1 MGNLANKCLEV
12 FDGNRRFDLSKE
24 DNENGLS
31 QEKSLNSSKNKYK
44 KHNYYNI
51 NDILAPAS
59 TITNKTNFKNN
70 NYNDDI
76 NNEYNIYISK
86 IKKIQNIYHKHY
98 LKNKF
103 DNEIRP
109 SLTKKTSDYINKLYS
124 ILSSQGD
131 VSKNLEEYSPNNWQ
145 LYYPSDDKFFL
156 FSKGDVYQNQIRIK
170 NEDDINNIEIYEG
183 EMNDKNMKHGYGI
196 LTNSHYILKGTW
208 RNDEFT
214 GWGIKC
220 KRNGD
225 NLEGKFI
232 KGELNGKG
240 IFKNGNDIYIGDFIN
255 NERYGVG
262 DLTTDKFHYK
272 GEFKN
277 NKLEGKGEIEFFE
290 DGIFNFLN
298 NDKYEGGWKNGK
310 MDGFGLYCKLNGNK
324 YKGEWKNGKKEGFGI
339 YYFTN
344 GTKYEGEWKNDKRDG
359 YGIFN
364 YPDGSKYEGE
374 LKNNKINGSGVCF
387 YFNGNKYEGEWKN
400 NKREGY
406 GIYYFS
412 NGTKYKGVWKNNKK
426 EDF

>member
-1 MGNLANKCLEV
+1 MGNLTNKCLEV

-59 TITNKTNFKNN
+59 
-70 NYNDDI
+70 
-76 NNEYNIYISK
+76 
-86 IKKIQNIYHKHY
+86 
-98 LKNKF
+98 
-103 DNEIRP
+103 NEIRP

-145 LYYPSDDKFFL
+145 LYYPSDDEFFL
-156 FSKGDVYQNQIRIK
+156 FSKGDVYQKQIRIK

-183 EMNDKNMKHGYGI
+183 EINDKNMKHGYGI
-196 LTNSHYILKGTW
+196 LTNSHYVLKGTW
-208 RNDEFT
+208 RDDEFT

-255 NERYGVG
+255 NERYGIG

-290 DGIFNFLN
+290 DGICYKGTFSDNKIN
-298 NDKYEGGWKNGK
+298 GKGIYKWKNGDIYEGEMKNGK
-310 MDGFGLYCKLNGNK
+310 MNGFGK
-324 YKGEWKNGKKEGFGI
+324 YTYSDGKI
-339 YYFTN
+339 
-344 GTKYEGEWKNDKRDG
+344 YEGEYVNDIKKG
-359 YGIFN
+359 KGKLS
-364 YPDGSKYEGE
+364 YPGLKSYEG
-374 LKNNKINGSGVCF
+374 NFVNG
-387 YFNGNKYEGEWKN
+387 EIDGEVICTEN
-400 NKREGY
+400 DDNYSRAL
-406 GIYYFS
+406 FS
-412 NGTKYKGVWKNNKK
+412 NGQFIKYL
-426 EDF
+426 

>member
-145 LYYPSDDKFFL
+145 LYYPSDDEFFL
-156 FSKGDVYQNQIRIK
+156 FSKGDVYQKQIRIK

-183 EMNDKNMKHGYGI
+183 EINDKNMKHGYGI
-196 LTNSHYILKGTW
+196 LTNSHYVLKGTW
-208 RNDEFT
+208 RDDEFT

-290 DGIFNFLN
+290 DGICYKGTFSDNKIN
-298 NDKYEGGWKNGK
+298 GKGIYKWKNGDIYEGEMKNGK
-310 MDGFGLYCKLNGNK
+310 MNGFGK
-324 YKGEWKNGKKEGFGI
+324 YTYSDGKI
-339 YYFTN
+339 
-344 GTKYEGEWKNDKRDG
+344 YEGEYVNDIKKG
-359 YGIFN
+359 KGKLS
-364 YPDGSKYEGE
+364 YPGLKSYEG
-374 LKNNKINGSGVCF
+374 NFVNG
-387 YFNGNKYEGEWKN
+387 EIDGEVICTEN
-400 NKREGY
+400 DDNYSRAL
-406 GIYYFS
+406 FS
-412 NGTKYKGVWKNNKK
+412 NGQFIKYL
-426 EDF
+426 

>member
-145 LYYPSDDKFFL
+145 LYYPSDDEFFL

-183 EMNDKNMKHGYGI
+183 EINDKNMKHGYGI
-196 LTNSHYILKGTW
+196 LTNSHYVLKGTW
-208 RNDEFT
+208 RDDEFT

-255 NERYGVG
+255 NERYGIG

-290 DGIFNFLN
+290 DGICYKGTFSDNKIN
-298 NDKYEGGWKNGK
+298 GKGIYKWKNGDIYEGEMKNGK
-310 MDGFGLYCKLNGNK
+310 MNGFGK
-324 YKGEWKNGKKEGFGI
+324 YTYSDGKI
-339 YYFTN
+339 
-344 GTKYEGEWKNDKRDG
+344 YEGEYVNDIKKG
-359 YGIFN
+359 KGKLS
-364 YPDGSKYEGE
+364 YPDLKSYEG
-374 LKNNKINGSGVCF
+374 NFVNG
-387 YFNGNKYEGEWKN
+387 EIDGEVICTEN
-400 NKREGY
+400 DDNYSRAL
-406 GIYYFS
+406 FS
-412 NGTKYKGVWKNNKK
+412 NGQFIKYL
-426 EDF
+426 

>member
-145 LYYPSDDKFFL
+145 LYYPSDDEFFL
-156 FSKGDVYQNQIRIK
+156 FSKGDVYQKQIRIK

-183 EMNDKNMKHGYGI
+183 EINDKNMKHGYGI
-196 LTNSHYILKGTW
+196 LTNSHYVLKGTW
-208 RNDEFT
+208 RDDEFT

-255 NERYGVG
+255 NERYGIG

-290 DGIFNFLN
+290 DGICYKGTFSDNKIN
-298 NDKYEGGWKNGK
+298 GKGIYKWKNGDIYEGEMKNGK
-310 MDGFGLYCKLNGNK
+310 MNGFGK
-324 YKGEWKNGKKEGFGI
+324 YTYSDGKI
-339 YYFTN
+339 
-344 GTKYEGEWKNDKRDG
+344 YEGEYVNDIKKG
-359 YGIFN
+359 KGKLS
-364 YPDGSKYEGE
+364 YPDLKSYEG
-374 LKNNKINGSGVCF
+374 NFVNG
-387 YFNGNKYEGEWKN
+387 EIDGEVICTEN
-400 NKREGY
+400 DDNYSRAL
-406 GIYYFS
+406 FS
-412 NGTKYKGVWKNNKK
+412 NGQFIKYL
-426 EDF
+426 

>member
-1 MGNLANKCLEV
+1 MGNLTNKCLEV

-145 LYYPSDDKFFL
+145 LYYPQDDEFFL

-196 LTNSHYILKGTW
+196 LTNSHYVLKGTW
-208 RNDEFT
+208 RDDEFT

-290 DGIFNFLN
+290 DGICYKGTFSDNKIN
-298 NDKYEGGWKNGK
+298 GKGIYKWKNGDIYEGEMKNGK
-310 MDGFGLYCKLNGNK
+310 MNGFGK
-324 YKGEWKNGKKEGFGI
+324 YTYSDGKI
-339 YYFTN
+339 
-344 GTKYEGEWKNDKRDG
+344 YEGEYVNDIKKG
-359 YGIFN
+359 KGKLS
-364 YPDGSKYEGE
+364 YPDRKSYEG
-374 LKNNKINGSGVCF
+374 NFVN
-387 YFNGNKYEGEWKN
+387 
-400 NKREGY
+400 RE
-406 GIYYFS
+406 I
-412 NGTKYKGVWKNNKK
+412 
-426 EDF
+426 D

>member
-31 QEKSLNSSKNKYK
+31 QEKSLNSGKNKYK

-86 IKKIQNIYHKHY
+86 IKTIQNIYHKHY

-145 LYYPSDDKFFL
+145 LYYPSDDEFFL

-196 LTNSHYILKGTW
+196 LTNSHYVLKGTW
-208 RNDEFT
+208 RDDEFT

-290 DGIFNFLN
+290 DGICYKGTFSDNKIN
-298 NDKYEGGWKNGK
+298 GKGIYKWKNGDIYEGEMKNGK
-310 MDGFGLYCKLNGNK
+310 MNGFGK
-324 YKGEWKNGKKEGFGI
+324 YTYSDGKI
-339 YYFTN
+339 
-344 GTKYEGEWKNDKRDG
+344 YEGEYVNDIKKG
-359 YGIFN
+359 KGKLS
-364 YPDGSKYEGE
+364 YPGLKSYEG
-374 LKNNKINGSGVCF
+374 NFVNG
-387 YFNGNKYEGEWKN
+387 EIDGEVICTEN
-400 NKREGY
+400 DDNYSRAL
-406 GIYYFS
+406 FS
-412 NGTKYKGVWKNNKK
+412 NGQFIKYL
-426 EDF
+426 

>member
-1 MGNLANKCLEV
+1 MGNLTNKCLEV

-31 QEKSLNSSKNKYK
+31 QEKPLNSSKNKYK

-145 LYYPSDDKFFL
+145 LYYPQDDEFFL

-170 NEDDINNIEIYEG
+170 NEDDISNIEIYEG

-196 LTNSHYILKGTW
+196 LTNSHYVLKGTW
-208 RNDEFT
+208 RDDEFT

-255 NERYGVG
+255 NERYGIG

-290 DGIFNFLN
+290 DGICYKGTFSDNKIN
-298 NDKYEGGWKNGK
+298 GKGIYKWKNGDIYEGEMKNGK
-310 MDGFGLYCKLNGNK
+310 MNGFGK
-324 YKGEWKNGKKEGFGI
+324 YTYSDGKI
-339 YYFTN
+339 
-344 GTKYEGEWKNDKRDG
+344 YEGEYVNDIKKG
-359 YGIFN
+359 KGKLS
-364 YPDGSKYEGE
+364 YPDLKSYEG
-374 LKNNKINGSGVCF
+374 NFVNG
-387 YFNGNKYEGEWKN
+387 EIDGEVICTEN
-400 NKREGY
+400 DDNYSRAL
-406 GIYYFS
+406 FS
-412 NGTKYKGVWKNNKK
+412 NGQFIKYL
-426 EDF
+426 

>member
-290 DGIFNFLN
+290 DGICYKGTFSDNKIN
-298 NDKYEGGWKNGK
+298 GKGIYKWKNGDIYEGEMKNGK
-310 MDGFGLYCKLNGNK
+310 MNGFGK
-324 YKGEWKNGKKEGFGI
+324 YTYSDGKI
-339 YYFTN
+339 
-344 GTKYEGEWKNDKRDG
+344 YEGEYVNDIKKG
-359 YGIFN
+359 KGKLS
-364 YPDGSKYEGE
+364 YPDRKSYEG
-374 LKNNKINGSGVCF
+374 NFVNGEIDGEVVC
-387 YFNGNKYEGEWKN
+387 GEN
-400 NKREGY
+400 DENYSRAL
-406 GIYYFS
+406 FS
-412 NGTKYKGVWKNNKK
+412 NGQFIKYL
-426 EDF
+426 

>member
-208 RNDEFT
+208 RDDEFS

-232 KGELNGKG
+232 RGELNGKG

-290 DGIFNFLN
+290 DGICYKGTFSDNKIN
-298 NDKYEGGWKNGK
+298 GKGIYKWKNGDIYEGEMKNGK
-310 MDGFGLYCKLNGNK
+310 MNGFGK
-324 YKGEWKNGKKEGFGI
+324 YTYSDGKI
-339 YYFTN
+339 
-344 GTKYEGEWKNDKRDG
+344 YEGEYVNDIKKG
-359 YGIFN
+359 KGKLS
-364 YPDGSKYEGE
+364 YPDRKSYEG
-374 LKNNKINGSGVCF
+374 NFVNGEIDGEVVC
-387 YFNGNKYEGEWKN
+387 GEN
-400 NKREGY
+400 DENYSRAL
-406 GIYYFS
+406 FS
-412 NGTKYKGVWKNNKK
+412 NGQFIKYL
-426 EDF
+426 

>member
-76 NNEYNIYISK
+76 NNEYNIYMSK
-86 IKKIQNIYHKHY
+86 IKTIQNIYHKHY

-145 LYYPSDDKFFL
+145 LYYPSDDEFFL
-156 FSKGDVYQNQIRIK
+156 FSKGDVYQKQIRIK

-183 EMNDKNMKHGYGI
+183 EINDKNMKHGYGI
-196 LTNSHYILKGTW
+196 LTNSHYVLKGTW
-208 RNDEFT
+208 RDDEFT

-255 NERYGVG
+255 NERYGIG

-290 DGIFNFLN
+290 DGICYKGTFSDNKIN
-298 NDKYEGGWKNGK
+298 GKGIYKWKNGDIYEGEMKNGK
-310 MDGFGLYCKLNGNK
+310 MNGFGK
-324 YKGEWKNGKKEGFGI
+324 YTYSDGKI
-339 YYFTN
+339 
-344 GTKYEGEWKNDKRDG
+344 YEGEYVNDIKKG
-359 YGIFN
+359 KGKLS
-364 YPDGSKYEGE
+364 YPGLKSYEG
-374 LKNNKINGSGVCF
+374 NFVNG
-387 YFNGNKYEGEWKN
+387 EIDGEVICTEN
-400 NKREGY
+400 DDNYSRAL
-406 GIYYFS
+406 FS
-412 NGTKYKGVWKNNKK
+412 NGQFIKYL
-426 EDF
+426 

>member
-145 LYYPSDDKFFL
+145 LYYPSDDEFFL
-156 FSKGDVYQNQIRIK
+156 FSKGDVYQKQIRIK

-196 LTNSHYILKGTW
+196 LTNSHYVLKGTW
-208 RNDEFT
+208 RDDEFT

-255 NERYGVG
+255 NERYGIG

-290 DGIFNFLN
+290 DGICYKGTFSDNKIN
-298 NDKYEGGWKNGK
+298 GKGIYKWKNGDIYEGEMKNGK
-310 MDGFGLYCKLNGNK
+310 MNGFGK
-324 YKGEWKNGKKEGFGI
+324 YTYSDGKI
-339 YYFTN
+339 
-344 GTKYEGEWKNDKRDG
+344 YEGEYVNDIKKG
-359 YGIFN
+359 KGKLS
-364 YPDGSKYEGE
+364 YPDLKSYEG
-374 LKNNKINGSGVCF
+374 NFVNG
-387 YFNGNKYEGEWKN
+387 EIDGEVICTEN
-400 NKREGY
+400 DDNYSRAL
-406 GIYYFS
+406 FS
-412 NGTKYKGVWKNNKK
+412 NGQFIKYL
-426 EDF
+426 

>member
-131 VSKNLEEYSPNNWQ
+131 ISKNLEEYSPNNWQ
-145 LYYPSDDKFFL
+145 LYYPQDDEFFL

-208 RNDEFT
+208 RDDEFS

-232 KGELNGKG
+232 RGELNGKG

-290 DGIFNFLN
+290 DGICYKGTFSDNKIN
-298 NDKYEGGWKNGK
+298 GKGIYKWKNGDIYEGEMKNGK
-310 MDGFGLYCKLNGNK
+310 MNGFGK
-324 YKGEWKNGKKEGFGI
+324 YTYSDGKI
-339 YYFTN
+339 
-344 GTKYEGEWKNDKRDG
+344 YEGEYVNDIKKG
-359 YGIFN
+359 KGKLS
-364 YPDGSKYEGE
+364 YPDRKSYEG
-374 LKNNKINGSGVCF
+374 NFVNGEIDGEVVC
-387 YFNGNKYEGEWKN
+387 GEN
-400 NKREGY
+400 DENYSRAL
-406 GIYYFS
+406 FS
-412 NGTKYKGVWKNNKK
+412 NGQFIKYL
-426 EDF
+426 

>member
-76 NNEYNIYISK
+76 NNEYNIYMSK
-86 IKKIQNIYHKHY
+86 IKTIQNIYHKHY

-145 LYYPSDDKFFL
+145 LYYPSDDEFFL
-156 FSKGDVYQNQIRIK
+156 FSKGDVYQKQIRIK

-196 LTNSHYILKGTW
+196 LTNSHYVLKGTW
-208 RNDEFT
+208 RDDEFT

-255 NERYGVG
+255 NERYGIG

-290 DGIFNFLN
+290 DGICYKGTFSDNKIN
-298 NDKYEGGWKNGK
+298 GKGIYKWKNGDIYEGEMKNGK
-310 MDGFGLYCKLNGNK
+310 MNGFGK
-324 YKGEWKNGKKEGFGI
+324 YTYSDGKI
-339 YYFTN
+339 
-344 GTKYEGEWKNDKRDG
+344 YEGEYVNDIKKG
-359 YGIFN
+359 KGKLS
-364 YPDGSKYEGE
+364 YPGLKSYEG
-374 LKNNKINGSGVCF
+374 NFVNG
-387 YFNGNKYEGEWKN
+387 EIDGEVICTEN
-400 NKREGY
+400 DDNYSRAL
-406 GIYYFS
+406 FS
-412 NGTKYKGVWKNNKK
+412 NGQFIKYL
-426 EDF
+426 